1 MVVLKGFWDKIWDM
15 CRCKKSNIGEMEGGF
30 KVLIFNQCM
39 MTALPARDRNLRA
52 VCAQRLRSWTLACFK
67 LKPVGAFTWMNH
79 VLTKKELSEK
89 DIKRRNDSPALRWKL
104 VCLKI
109 HDGDMY

>member
-1 MVVLKGFWDKIWDM
+1 
-15 CRCKKSNIGEMEGGF
+15 
-30 KVLIFNQCM
+30 
-39 MTALPARDRNLRA
+39 
-52 VCAQRLRSWTLACFK
+52 
-67 LKPVGAFTWMNH
+67 MNH

-104 VCLKI
+104 VGLKI